1 MKKLLVALLI
11 LVSCTALFAQAAQ
24 EQEES
29 KTITMWV
36 SASGAQVDALKAAV
50 EAFEAET
57 GYTVE
62 FSAPGE
68 TYEELMKTKMAA
80 NDLPDVFDTHGW
92 SVDRYSE
99 YLMPVNDLDFYSNI
113 SQQIIPTI
121 SNSKGEAFVLPFD
134 MDLTGIVYNE
144 TVLEEAGVNVDDIK
158 TWADFEAAC
167 EKIKAIGKTP
177 ITLGASNGFTVGW
190 LYDRLAPSFFYTD
203 EATSQAKDLKDGK
216 FDQATWE
223 AISTMIDRWVSKG
236 YFNADVVT
244 GDYVGDVTA
253 LATNQAGFDFI
264 QNVAITIGMSMN
276 PDVKLGMMPIP
287 SNSETDEP
295 TLISGE
301 NVALGIWKD
310 TKVKKGAIALLNY
323 LAQPEVA
330 ATIASATGNVPAL
343 TNVKVDLGVIQK
355 YIDKYANVEA
365 FNYFDRDYC
374 PSGLW
379 DVICAV
385 GQDVLAQKPN
395 AIVDTAKTV
404 KENFDALYGN

>member
-1 MKKLLVALLI
+1 MLVVLLV
-11 LVSCTALFAQAAQ
+11 LVSYMTLFAQAAK
-24 EQEES
+24 EES

-36 SASGAQVDALKAAV
+36 SASGVQVEALKAAV

-92 SVDRYSE
+92 SVARYSE

-190 LYDRLAPSFFYTD
+190 LYDRIAPSFYFTD
-203 EATSQAKDLKDGK
+203 EANSKAQDLKDGK
-216 FDQATWE
+216 FDESIWAD
-223 AISTMIDRWVSKG
+223 ISTMIDRWVSKG
-236 YFNADVVT
+236 YFNADVVS

-264 QNVAITIGMSMN
+264 LNVAITIASSMN

-287 SNSETDEP
+287 SNSKDDEP

-310 TKVKKGAIALLNY
+310 SNAKTGAIALLNY
-323 LAQPEVA
+323 LAQPEEAATVA
-330 ATIASATGNVPAL
+330 AATGNVPAL
-343 TNVKVDLGVIQK
+343 TNVKVDLGSIQK

-365 FNYFDRDYC
+365 YNYFDRDYC

>member
-11 LVSCTALFAQAAQ
+11 LVSCTALFAQATQ

-158 TWADFEAAC
+158 T
-167 EKIKAIGKTP
+167 
-177 ITLGASNGFTVGW
+177 
-190 LYDRLAPSFFYTD
+190 
-203 EATSQAKDLKDGK
+203 
-216 FDQATWE
+216 
-223 AISTMIDRWVSKG
+223 
-236 YFNADVVT
+236 
-244 GDYVGDVTA
+244 
-253 LATNQAGFDFI
+253 
-264 QNVAITIGMSMN
+264 
-276 PDVKLGMMPIP
+276 
-287 SNSETDEP
+287 
-295 TLISGE
+295 
-301 NVALGIWKD
+301 
-310 TKVKKGAIALLNY
+310 
-323 LAQPEVA
+323 
-330 ATIASATGNVPAL
+330 
-343 TNVKVDLGVIQK
+343 
-355 YIDKYANVEA
+355 
-365 FNYFDRDYC
+365 
-374 PSGLW
+374 
-379 DVICAV
+379 
-385 GQDVLAQKPN
+385 
-395 AIVDTAKTV
+395 
-404 KENFDALYGN
+404 